1 MVQTKRKK
9 GKEGKMSEMDKKGKM
24 SKEGKKGTMSKNG
37 KMGKTGKER
46 KEVKKDENSTC
57 MRLKVSWQTVKKRI
71 CVFMGNIFR
80 LRAFWEI
87 CHPNTPMRFLSLDE
101 HVVHWFDNGIV
112 RDRTGAY
119 AKNGGIRSV
128 QEHTLEPYRATILTA
143 VPSWGH
149 TDPGMPPKVA
159 LLFKAMPG
167 GRVITKL
174 RQTSHHQPWMK
185 VQVQEHG
192 RYNSVNVV
200 EALDWIL
207 PSAAD
212 SSESIVVL
220 LDFYCAHLTD
230 EVAAMVREK
239 GHVLMFHGG
248 GCTQFTLVNETHL
261 HALLDQVLLH
271 PRNAAPRCCC
281 TRCCLTR
288 NDWTPKMTMNGIIS
302 IVQAAWLSINHARVA
317 EKGYK
322 QTGPTMP
329 LRGTVAPEA
338 VFEDLWR
345 VMEDLDE
352 SSSPTK
358 VNMTQRDEAVA
369 FVQEGFASGKW
380 TTWADA
386 PKLILEYDGEEDALI
401 EIFGDY
407 DTEDEET
414 DELDGSDNEEEDGE
428 AGAAGAAGSQP
439 SAVSTCG

>member
-9 GKEGKMSEMDKKGKM
+9 GKEGKMSDMDKKGKM

-57 MRLKVSWQTVKKRI
+57 IRLKVSWQTVRKRI
-71 CVFMGNIFR
+71 CVFLGNIFR

-101 HVVHWFDNGIV
+101 RPYFFDNACH
-112 RDRTGAY
+112 TGAY
-119 AKNGGIRSV
+119 AKNGGIRSI
-128 QEHTLEPYRATILTA
+128 QEHRLEPYRATILTA
-143 VPSWGH
+143 VHSWGH
-149 TDPGMPPKVA
+149 TDQGRPPKVA

-167 GRVITKL
+167 GSVITKL

-192 RYNSVNVV
+192 RYNSVDVV
-200 EALDWIL
+200 EALDWML

-212 SSESIVVL
+212 SSESIVVM
-220 LDFYCAHLTD
+220 LDFYPEHLTD

-261 HALLDQVLLH
+261 HALLDQVL
-271 PRNAAPRCCC
+271 
-281 TRCCLTR
+281 TKMG
-288 NDWTPKMTMNGIIS
+288 NDWDPKMTRDEIIS
-302 IVQAAWLSINHARVA
+302 IVQTAWLSIDHSRVA

-329 LRGTVAPEA
+329 LRGTVTPDD

-345 VMEDLDE
+345 VMEDLNE
-352 SSSPTK
+352 SSTPTK
-358 VNMTQRDEAVA
+358 VNMTPRDEAVA

-386 PKLILEYDGEEDALI
+386 PKLILEYDGAEDVLI
-401 EIFGDY
+401 ESLETFGTVAC
-407 DTEDEET
+407 DTEDEES
-414 DELDGSDNEEEDGE
+414 DELDGSDNDEEDWD

-439 SAVSTCG
+439 SAVITCG

>member
-9 GKEGKMSEMDKKGKM
+9 GKDGKMSEMDKKGKT
-24 SKEGKKGTMSKNG
+24 SKEGKKGTMSRNG
-37 KMGKTGKER
+37 QIRKAGNGR
-46 KEVKKDENSTC
+46 KEVNSTC

-87 CHPNTPMRFLSLDE
+87 CHPDTPMRFLSLDE
-101 HVVHWFDNGIV
+101 RMYEFDKGIV
-112 RDRTGAY
+112 RDRTGAS
-119 AKNGGIRSV
+119 AKNGGVRCV
-128 QEHTLEPYRATILTA
+128 LKRTLQPYRATILTA

-167 GRVITKL
+167 GSVITKL
-174 RQTSHHQPWMK
+174 HQTSHHQPWMK
-185 VQVQEHG
+185 LQVQEYG
-192 RYNSVNVV
+192 WYNSVKVV
-200 EALDWIL
+200 DALEWIL

-220 LDFYCAHLTD
+220 LDSYAGHLTE
-230 EVAAMVREK
+230 EVAATVREK

-271 PRNAAPRCCC
+271 H
-281 TRCCLTR
+281 CLTR
-288 NDWTPKMTMNGIIS
+288 NDGTPKMTMNGIIS
-302 IVQAAWLSINHARVA
+302 IVQAAWLSINHSRVA
-317 EKGYK
+317 EKGYE

-338 VFEDLWR
+338 VFRDLWR
-345 VMEDLDE
+345 AMEELDP
-352 SSSPTK
+352 SPDPTK
-358 VNMTQRDEAVA
+358 VNMTLRDEAVA
-369 FVQEGFASGKW
+369 YVKAGWDSKKW

-386 PKLILEYDGEEDALI
+386 PKLIEEHDGEAEGTPEGLEAFDTV
-401 EIFGDY
+401 DCN
-407 DTEDEET
+407 TEDEDT
-414 DELDGSDNEEEDGE
+414 DELDDGDSGDEDGD
-428 AGAAGAAGSQP
+428 AGAAGDAGTDP
-439 SAVSTCG
+439 SLSLIHI